1 MKTPSSPPSNTDENR
16 SRTTDTI
23 NTSTRNTRRSHV
35 SISSNNKRPSV
46 NTGGHSSKFKQGA
59 FRRAVPQM
67 PRALAGFCFVL
78 NLIFPGTGMNTTK
91 LSQFTL
97 DMRKILNYEFLT
109 SFLSLDYQQICVFP
123 AVPFICIV
131 IILI

>member
-16 SRTTDTI
+16 SRTTDTV
-23 NTSTRNTRRSHV
+23 NTSARNTRRSHV
-35 SISSNNKRPSV
+35 SITSNKRPSV
-46 NTGGHSSKFKQGA
+46 NTGGHSSKTKQGA

-67 PRALAGFCFVL
+67 PRVLAGLCFVL

-91 LSQFTL
+91 ISQFAL
-97 DMRKILNYEFLT
+97 DMRTILDDEFLI
-109 SFLSLDYQQICVFP
+109 SFLPLEYQQICVFP
-123 AVPFICIV
+123 AVQFICIV